1 MSKLRNDLIKKII
14 DIDNDEDLIKYLETF
29 VKIMKINENKENKE
43 RDFVASWGG
52 AGGGAGGMI
61 INPMSAAAS
70 GGWRQM
76 TPEEIYYCNLFGIV

>member
-29 VKIMKINENKENKE
+29 VKIMKNNENKK

-61 INPMSAAAS
+61 INPASAAAS

-76 TPEEIYYCNLFGIV
+76 TPEEIYYCNLFDIV